1 MTILSY
7 ILYLMYCLLIINSYV
22 LLLQNFLLHQHEK
35 KRIEMELLQLKAIN
49 SETKNQLLQQQI
61 QPHFL
66 FNALNILKSL
76 IRKYPETAEAYLVR
90 LSDFLRVSVSGNK
103 TGLATVREELKLCE
117 DYMEMQK
124 IRFGNAICYD
134 VKIQEDDD
142 CIARYLPF
150 FSLQL
155 LVENA
160 IKHNELTELHPQR

>member
-103 TGLATVREELKLCE
+103 TDRKSTRLNSSHV
-117 DYMEMQK
+117 
-124 IRFGNAICYD
+124 AISY
-134 VKIQEDDD
+134 
-142 CIARYLPF
+142 A
-150 FSLQL
+150 
-155 LVENA
+155 
-160 IKHNELTELHPQR
+160 